1 MAAVQSFRS
10 KFVSP
15 LPPRVS
21 VLGLLLPQLVKC
33 QALLGHPL
41 LPHTCIRLL
50 GLPPGT
56 ASQEECTQVRRMV
69 YDCIPAVGEHG
80 IEGTAAVRAA
90 AQECTQV
97 VLWDA
102 SSEGLNPK
110 IAAATI

>member
-1 MAAVQSFRS
+1 MQSFRS

-56 ASQEECTQVRRMV
+56 ASQEECTQVV
-69 YDCIPAVGEHG
+69 YGV
-80 IEGTAAVRAA
+80 
-90 AQECTQV
+90 
-97 VLWDA
+97 
-102 SSEGLNPK
+102 
-110 IAAATI
+110 